1 RALGVDRIVMLSGDR
16 TGPARSVAK
25 GIGIDDVRAELLPRD
40 KIEMIAELRRSHG
53 GVAMVGDGVND
64 APALAEATVGVA
76 MGGCGT
82 DVALEAADVA
92 LMADDLSRLPF
103 ALRMARRTRRIILQ
117 NVFVSMGMVILLIVL
132 GVLGITNLA
141 TAVVLHEGSTIV
153 VVLNALRLLGV
164 ADETV
169 PVEREEAS

>member
-1 RALGVDRIVMLSGDR
+1 MLSGDR
-16 TGPARSVAK
+16 AGPARSVAQ
-25 GIGIDDVRAELLPRD
+25 GIGIEDVRAELLPRD
-40 KIEMIAELRRSHG
+40 KIEMVAELRRSHG

-82 DVALEAADVA
+82 DVALEASDVA

-103 ALRMARRTRRIILQ
+103 ALRVARRTRRIILQ
-117 NVFVSMGMVILLIVL
+117 NVFVSMGMVVLLIVL

-141 TAVVLHEGSTIV
+141 TAVVLHEGSTVV

-164 ADETV
+164 ADE
-169 PVEREEAS
+169 PVGIGGGKES